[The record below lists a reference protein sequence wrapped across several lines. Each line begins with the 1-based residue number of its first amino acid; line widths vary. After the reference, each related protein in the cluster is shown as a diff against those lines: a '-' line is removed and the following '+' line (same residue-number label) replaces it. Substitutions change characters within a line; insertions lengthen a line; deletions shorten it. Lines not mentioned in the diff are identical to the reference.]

1 MPGTLGI
8 VSSGRMRLPLDV
20 SNFWYSAAGNGDN
33 KTVTF
38 SWTNSPTN
46 SDITGHRVN
55 IYNSSDTLIGFVD
68 SSGPTATSASYTF
81 ANVSTTYRARLFTK
95 SDSGYSPSG
104 ALTPASNRRLTVVT
118 GAASYS
124 YDNSYWSAA
133 TAFIPIYWTE
143 STWPGKP
150 YNDNTYRGDKAFDN
164 NAGTVWKGQS
174 WAWPGGND
182 WLGFKIGAG
191 SSKIRI
197 TNLTSFSPDT
207 NNYNGSTYLKPGTI
221 TVDQWNGSTFNWMGL
236 AWDGFSYVFGGQLIY
251 SSFEIAANTTGYYRF
266 YYTNLGANATAYGSH
281 SVNVSEVR
289 ASYETWVSNTASA
302 AATANT
308 ITDG

>member
-1 MPGTLGI
+1 MPSTLGI

-20 SNFWYSAAGNGDN
+20 SNFWYSTAGNGDN

-46 SDITGHRVN
+46 SDITGHRIN

-104 ALTPASNRRLTVVT
+104 ALTPASNRRLSITT

-124 YDNSYWSAA
+124 YDNSYWSSEVGF
-133 TAFIPIYWTE
+133 TPTYWTE

-150 YNDNTYRGDKAFDN
+150 YNDNTYRGDKAFDGN
-164 NAGTVWKGQS
+164 INTRWAGQS

-182 WLGFKIGAG
+182 WIGFKIGAG
-191 SSKIRI
+191 SSKIKI
-197 TNLTSFSPDT
+197 TYLVNFSPSGFFDA
-207 NNYNGSTYLKPGTI
+207 N
-221 TVDQWNGSTFNWMGL
+221 TVSLDQWNGSSFNWMYI
-236 AWDGFSYVFGGQLIY
+236 AWAGSYGPFGGQLINCN
-251 SSFEIAANTTGYYRF
+251 FEIAANTTGYYRL
-266 YYTNLGANATAYGSH
+266 YYTDLGANATAYGSH
-281 SVNVSEVR
+281 SVSTAEIVG
-289 ASYETWVSNTASA
+289 AYQTWVANTGTV
-302 AATANT
+302 AATANSV
-308 ITDG
+308 TDG